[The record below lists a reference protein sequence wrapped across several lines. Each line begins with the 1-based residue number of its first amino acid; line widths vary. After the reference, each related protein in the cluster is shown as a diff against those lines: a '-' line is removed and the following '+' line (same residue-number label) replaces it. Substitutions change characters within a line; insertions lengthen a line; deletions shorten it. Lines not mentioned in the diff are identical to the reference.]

1 MARKATPDITSVDD
15 VTQSLIGVLN
25 KSGNGSDAYLQ
36 NDHKLRTNG
45 LRIPHLAFQWLVG
58 GVDVLPMQRCIG
70 ISGIPKSFKSTL
82 NIEIGN
88 WFLKAGGLHVAIDNE
103 GKTSAE
109 MLRAMTAYDPEV
121 AALAA
126 KRRVFKETGTVEQ
139 WQNIVTDAIKMA
151 RKTADRPKGQ
161 RIPIYTSIDSLN
173 GKSSESLQAKLQKE
187 GSAEDRGYP
196 LDAMKISRF
205 FKALSLL
212 GTTMNL
218 GYVQHMMQ
226 DIGAQGYNGPV
237 MKEAGAVIASYM
249 SSVHLRVAKGK
260 AVDTK
265 ATHFSAPQV
274 GPPIEGYTLRLKTER
289 SCLGPDQRH
298 LDVDILWQYVEKD
311 DGTIEQVMWYD
322 WDGALSRLLVYI
334 QYGDKNGYTKYEV
347 NKLVEALKFSQPKAN
362 KINCAEL
369 GLVEASFSEFGK
381 KIRTTPETLA
391 KLTRYFNIAS
401 YPDVQEADLNLTAP
415 PEEEVEE

>member
-25 KSGNGSDAYLQ
+25 KSGNGSEAYLQ

-45 LRIPHLAFQWLVG
+45 LRIPHLAFQWLIG

-70 ISGIPKSFKSTL
+70 LSGLPKSFKSTL

-88 WFLKAGGLHVAIDNE
+88 WYLKAGGLHIAIDNE

-121 AALAA
+121 MALSA
-126 KRRVFKETGTVEQ
+126 KRRVFKETGSVEQ
-139 WQNIVTDAIKMA
+139 WQNIVTDSIKMA

-173 GKSSESLQAKLQKE
+173 GKSSESLQEKLQKE

-212 GTTMNL
+212 GTTMNI

-237 MKEAGAVIASYM
+237 MKESGAVIASYM

-260 AVDTK
+260 AITK

-274 GPPIEGYTLRLKTER
+274 GPPIEGYELWLSTER
-289 SCLGPDQRH
+289 SCLGPDKRK
-298 LDVDILWQYVEKD
+298 LCVELLWQYVEKD
-311 DGTIEQVMWYD
+311 DGSVEQVMWYD
-322 WDGALSRLLVYI
+322 WDGALGSLLLNV
-334 QYGDKNGYTKYEV
+334 QYAEKGYTKYERD
-347 NKLVEALKFSQPKAN
+347 KLAAAIKFSQPKTN
-362 KINCAEL
+362 KVNCAEL
-369 GLVEASFSEFGK
+369 GLADASTSEFGK
-381 KIRTTPETLA
+381 LVRTTPEVYARIA
-391 KLTRYFNIAS
+391 KYLNIAS
-401 YPDVQEADLNLTAP
+401 YPDVQEADLNLTSLK
-415 PEEEVEE
+415 EEDSGDA